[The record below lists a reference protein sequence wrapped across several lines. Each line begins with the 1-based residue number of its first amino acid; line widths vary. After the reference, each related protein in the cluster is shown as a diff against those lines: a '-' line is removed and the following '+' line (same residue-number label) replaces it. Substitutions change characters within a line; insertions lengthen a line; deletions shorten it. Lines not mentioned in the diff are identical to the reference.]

1 MTDESPPPDDTGE
14 GRRVAGQPDPGV
26 SRAAT
31 SDPSDPSAT
40 AQPDPVTTDAAAAEA
55 NADERAAET
64 RADTQKAAS
73 GRPSPTRHAAR
84 LVRELVLI
92 VAIALVASA
101 LLRAFVVQAYY
112 VPSGSMLPEIKL
124 QDRILVSRIGEV
136 DRGEVVVFEDPDEW
150 IPATEQPDP
159 PGPARQALEW
169 VGVLPASGHEHL
181 VKRAV
186 GLPGDHVV
194 CCSDDGRL
202 VINGQPVDESDF
214 LFQGDG
220 PADESSYDVV
230 VPADHIFVLGDHRAV
245 SGDSSRQQ
253 GQQMFVPMDNVVGR
267 AFAVI
272 WPASNMHVIEV
283 PDAYDD
289 VPDGQTPP
297 EKGIINDPGSGAPG
311 DK

>member
-1 MTDESPPPDDTGE
+1 MTDESPPPDDAKDNRHPDGESESAATG
-14 GRRVAGQPDPGV
+14 
-26 SRAAT
+26 AAT
-31 SDPSDPSAT
+31 SEPTVTSAAT
-40 AQPDPVTTDAAAAEA
+40 SEPDPARRSAAAT
-55 NADERAAET
+55 ET
-64 RADTQKAAS
+64 DVEEQRADPA
-73 GRPSPTRHAAR
+73 RRSPTRHAAR

-136 DRGEVVVFEDPDEW
+136 DRGEVVVFEDPGDW
-150 IPATEQPDP
+150 IPASQQPDP
-159 PGPARQALEW
+159 PGPVRKSLEW

-202 VINGQPVDESDF
+202 VINGQPVDESEF
-214 LFQGDG
+214 LFQGNG

-253 GQQMFVPMDNVVGR
+253 GQQMFVPLDNVVGR

-272 WPASNMHVIEV
+272 WPAGNMHVIEV

-289 VPDGQTPP
+289 VPAGETPPP
-297 EKGIINDPGSGAPG
+297 EKGVINDPGSGTPG
-311 DK
+311 DR

>member
-1 MTDESPPPDDTGE
+1 MTDESPPPDDLNDHRRPDGE
-14 GRRVAGQPDPGV
+14 SDSVV
-26 SRAAT
+26 TSAAT
-31 SDPSDPSAT
+31 SDSPAAGAATSEPDPATGNSAT
-40 AQPDPVTTDAAAAEA
+40 A
-55 NADERAAET
+55 ET
-64 RADTQKAAS
+64 SVENQEETPA
-73 GRPSPTRHAAR
+73 RPSPTRHAAR
-84 LVRELVLI
+84 LLRELVLI
-92 VAIALVASA
+92 VVIALVASA

-112 VPSGSMLPEIKL
+112 VPSGSMLPEIEL

-136 DRGEVVVFEDPDEW
+136 DRGEVVVFEDPGGW
-150 IPATEQPDP
+150 IPAAQQPDP
-159 PGPARQALEW
+159 PGPARKTLEW
-169 VGVLPASGHEHL
+169 IGVLPASGHEHL

-253 GQQMFVPMDNVVGR
+253 GQRMFVPLDNVVGR

-272 WPASNMHVIEV
+272 WPASNMHVIKV

-289 VPDGQTPP
+289 VPEGQTPP
-297 EKGIINDPGSGAPG
+297 EKGIVNDPGSGTPG
-311 DK
+311 DR